1 MTETP
6 MQSFMHRPPRWFWW
20 LLAII
25 GLIWFVSAIKSILLP
40 FVVGLAI
47 AYLLDPVTDRLEAR
61 KWPRWLATTLV
72 LIVFFA
78 SILSIGF
85 LIAPILQDQ
94 IGGIVRNLP
103 RYIEQVRPFVMKLVA
118 QAGGVENAK
127 EILGSNTGK
136 IVEFATKHIMEVIAG
151 GLALFN
157 FLSLVLISPVVA
169 FYLLRDWD
177 HLMARLDAWLPR
189 SAEPTVKRLL
199 GEADVALSGFVRG
212 QTLVCLSLGVMY
224 AIGWSLLGL
233 QYGLLLGML
242 VGVLAFVPTVGP
254 TFGMLLAMIIAIGQ
268 WGTAEPLKIL
278 GVFGVFLLTQA
289 IEGGVLTPKLIGEK
303 VGLHP
308 VWVLFAV
315 FAGAT
320 LMGFVGVFIAVP
332 VAAVVAVVGRYLL
345 ERYLQSRYYSQ

>member
-1 MTETP
+1 
-6 MQSFMHRPPRWFWW
+6 
-20 LLAII
+20 
-25 GLIWFVSAIKSILLP
+25 
-40 FVVGLAI
+40 
-47 AYLLDPVTDRLEAR
+47 
-61 KWPRWLATTLV
+61 
-72 LIVFFA
+72 
-78 SILSIGF
+78 
-85 LIAPILQDQ
+85 
-94 IGGIVRNLP
+94 
-103 RYIEQVRPFVMKLVA
+103 
-118 QAGGVENAK
+118 
-127 EILGSNTGK
+127 
-136 IVEFATKHIMEVIAG
+136 
-151 GLALFN
+151 
-157 FLSLVLISPVVA
+157 
-169 FYLLRDWD
+169 
-177 HLMARLDAWLPR
+177 
-189 SAEPTVKRLL
+189 
-199 GEADVALSGFVRG
+199 
-212 QTLVCLSLGVMY
+212 VMY

-254 TFGMLLAMIIAIGQ
+254 TFGMLLAMIVAIGQ

-332 VAAVVAVVGRYLL
+332 VAAVVAVVGRYGL

>member
-1 MTETP
+1 MTDSP
-6 MQSFMHRPPRWFWW
+6 QNIMNRPPRWFWW
-20 LLAII
+20 LLAVA
-25 GLIWFVSAIKSILLP
+25 GLIWFISAIKSILLP
-40 FVVGLAI
+40 FVVGLSI
-47 AYLLDPVTDRLEAR
+47 AYLLDPLTDRLEKL
-61 KWPRWLATTLV
+61 KWPRWLATTTV

-94 IGGIVRNLP
+94 VGGIMRNLP
-103 RYIEQVRPFVMKLVA
+103 RYIEQVRPFVMKLLV

-127 EILGSNTGK
+127 EILGSNSGK
-136 IVEFATKHIMEVIAG
+136 IVSFATSHITQLIAG
-151 GLALFN
+151 GVAFFN
-157 FLSLVLISPVVA
+157 TLSLILISPVVA

-189 SAEPTVKRLL
+189 SIEPTVKRLL

-212 QTLVCLSLGVMY
+212 QTIVCLCLGIMY

-242 VGVLAFVPTVGP
+242 VGILAFVPTVGP
-254 TFGMLLAMIIAIGQ
+254 TFGMLLAMVVAIGQ
-268 WGTAEPLKIL
+268 WGMDEPLKVL
-278 GVFGVFLLTQA
+278 GVFGVFIITQA
-289 IEGGVLTPKLIGEK
+289 IEGGVLTPKLIGDK
-303 VGLHP
+303 VGLHA

-315 FAGAT
+315 FAGAA

-332 VAAVVAVVGRYLL
+332 VAAVVAVVGRYGLK
-345 ERYLQSRYYSQ
+345 RYLASQYYSK

>member
-1 MTETP
+1 MNTDTDHT
-6 MQSFMHRPPRWFWW
+6 FMNRPPRWVWW

-25 GLIWFVSAIKSILLP
+25 GLVWFISSVKSILLP

-61 KWPRWLATTLV
+61 KWPRWLATTAV
-72 LIVFFA
+72 LMMFYA

-94 IGGIVRNLP
+94 IGGIISHLP
-103 RYIEQVRPFVMKLVA
+103 SYIEQVRPFVMKLLA
-118 QAGGVENAK
+118 QAGGVEGAK
-127 EILGSNTGK
+127 DIIGSNSGK
-136 IVEFATKHIMEVIAG
+136 IVEFATSHITQLIAG
-151 GLALFN
+151 GFALFN
-157 FLSLVLISPVVA
+157 SLSLVLISPVVA

-189 SAEPTVKRLL
+189 RIEPTVKRLL

-254 TFGMLLAMIIAIGQ
+254 AFGMVLAMIVAIGQ
-268 WGTAEPLKIL
+268 WGAVEPMKIA
-278 GVFGVFLLTQA
+278 GVFGVFIVTQA
-289 IEGGVLTPKLIGEK
+289 IEGGLLTPKLIGDK
-303 VGLHP
+303 VGLHA

-315 FAGAT
+315 FAGAA
-320 LMGFVGVFIAVP
+320 LMGFAGVFIAVP
-332 VAAVVAVVGRYLL
+332 VAAVVAVVGRYGI
-345 ERYLQSRYYSQ
+345 ERYLQSRYYSE